1 MKKLCLVVLLLCIVI
16 APMGCRALM
25 IGTEAGYQ
33 AVVGVI
39 DPVDSGHFWTDFGDY
54 LKNAGSSVRN
64 NLGDFHQSFDR
75 HFLLHDWED
84 PTL

>member
-1 MKKLCLVVLLLCIVI
+1 MKNLCLVALVLCVAI

-25 IGTEAGYQ
+25 VGTEAGYQ
-33 AVVGVI
+33 AVVAVV

-54 LKNAGSSVRN
+54 LKESGQSMRS
-64 NLGDFHQSFDR
+64 NLKSFHKSFDR
-75 HFLLHDWED
+75 HFMLYDWDD

>member
-1 MKKLCLVVLLLCIVI
+1 MKKLCLVLLVLCVTI

-33 AVVGVI
+33 AVVAVI

-54 LKNAGSSVRN
+54 LEESGKSMRG
-64 NLGDFHQSFDR
+64 NLKSLHKTFDR
-75 HFLLHDWED
+75 HFMLYDWDD